1 MEFGSAWLLLVHVQ
15 TLHGIKICSEE
26 QLIKPQPTNDVHP
39 RSVKPPCP
47 QRFRPSSSAMPTVAT
62 DTETATTRIKQEV
75 PDKEVPESEKY
86 SSLLSYFSGKS
97 FSQGKSV
104 GTGGDMVS
112 GLNVLPLKR
121 THESDCISSTLDRF
135 SSLAKSYH
143 SLLGSPDH
151 HKNPGLLTT
160 PVSPCVDDMQK
171 KPFEA
176 GSLDSCSQRLRQM
189 AIHRTPSSPTCAS
202 PPTTLMHGLP
212 AKLSGQA
219 SEESGCNVSTLM
231 PSYDKPHQCY
241 ICRKRFRFHGHLLT
255 HWHVAH
261 SDDRASLI
269 PLLYRKLSV
278 PSPSQRTSPRNLN
291 ATCKSSAL
299 GSDSFQ
305 EHDDSGSQPSSTE
318 SQFSE
323 EIQADR
329 KGEVNIGER
338 KKSENERGES
348 SAGEH
353 AENNDVNEGTIVCV
367 DKNGAAVCSK
377 GRGCHEKKRS
387 AVLRSGL
394 KRSNEY
400 GAVAEDN
407 QPTDL
412 TLYRNRETKG
422 IEQMSPPNY
431 SEELAETVSKQQ
443 KLEMLGDIL
452 KKTGL
457 CDIQQY
463 NEAYKQAVAEGD
475 SRTMDT
481 HGAAFSLDRTP
492 ESHSTT
498 DCEIAQPPVT
508 IKTENPASHEDQ
520 PTSNHNPLKPAKT
533 SVLPLGFSDSGPSF
547 TPSFLY
553 QCHLMYP
560 PKIWIPPTTLLPS
573 DLYGRSA
580 LEKGESSSLLPSSA
594 RSSSLHRNDSGNRLS
609 AFQSENS
616 PVFRTSTGTSPS
628 DSGTSPRDLP
638 SVTPPVRRRNDT
650 CEYCGKVF
658 KNCSNLTVH
667 RRSHTGEKPYKCRM
681 CTYACAQSSKLTR
694 HMKTH
699 GRSGREVYQCK
710 FCQMPF
716 SLFAT
721 LEKHLR
727 KCRKND
733 AALGS
738 RAASSPGNRGSA
750 ASVPAAGAAM
760 RSSVM
765 QSSLSSCSKTVGS
778 HHTAMRMSESASPAA
793 AKVNI

>member
-1 MEFGSAWLLLVHVQ
+1 MFGLFFWTEPSHILCGVCQMEFGSAWLLLVHVQ

-26 QLIKPQPTNDVHP
+26 QLVKPQPASDVQL
-39 RSVKPPCP
+39 RSDHARPPCP
-47 QRFRPSSSAMPTVAT
+47 QRCRPSSSAMPTVAT
-62 DTETATTRIKQEV
+62 ETKNAPTTRIKQEV
-75 PDKEVPESEKY
+75 PDRAVSESEKY
-86 SSLLSYFSGKS
+86 SSLLSFFSGKS
-97 FSQGKSV
+97 FNSRNSV
-104 GTGGDMVS
+104 GTSGDAAG
-112 GLNVLPLKR
+112 GLN
-121 THESDCISSTLDRF
+121 THGCMSSALDRF
-135 SSLAKSYH
+135 SNLAKSYQ

-151 HKNPGLLTT
+151 HRNPGLLTT
-160 PVSPCVDDMQK
+160 PVSACVDERQK

-176 GSLDSCSQRLRQM
+176 GSLASCSQRLRQM

-202 PPTTLMHGLP
+202 PPSTLLHGLN
-212 AKLSGQA
+212 AKP
-219 SEESGCNVSTLM
+219 SEDSGCHVSTLTPP
-231 PSYDKPHQCY
+231 PSCDVQQYQCR
-241 ICRKRFRFHGHLLT
+241 ICRKRFSFHGHLLA
-255 HWHVAH
+255 HWHEAH
-261 SDDRASLI
+261 SSDRASLL
-269 PLLYRKLSV
+269 PLLY
-278 PSPSQRTSPRNLN
+278 PSLPSPRNSN
-291 ATCKSSAL
+291 GVRKSSAL
-299 GSDSFQ
+299 GSDSFR
-305 EHDDSGSQPSSTE
+305 EHGDSGSQPSSTE
-318 SQFSE
+318 SQFSD

-329 KGEVNIGER
+329 KGENNTGENE
-338 KKSENERGES
+338 KSENERGES

-353 AENNDVNEGTIVCV
+353 ADNSDVNEGTVVCV
-367 DKNGAAVCSK
+367 DKSDAPVCSE
-377 GRGCHEKKRS
+377 GRGCHGKKRR
-387 AVLRSGL
+387 AVMRSGL
-394 KRSNEY
+394 KRSSEY
-400 GAVAEDN
+400 GVAAEDN

-412 TLYRNRETKG
+412 TLYRHRETKG
-422 IEQMSPPNY
+422 IERTASPNY
-431 SEELAETVSKQQ
+431 SEAPTETVSKQQ
-443 KLEMLGDIL
+443 KLEMLSDIL

-463 NEAYKQAVAEGD
+463 NEAYQQAVAEGD
-475 SRTMDT
+475 SRKTDAHDHT
-481 HGAAFSLDRTP
+481 FK
-492 ESHSTT
+492 SHSTV
-498 DCEIAQPPVT
+498 DCETSQPAT
-508 IKTENPASHEDQ
+508 IKTENPTNGDDR
-520 PTSNHNPLKPAKT
+520 PTSNRTPIKRAKT
-533 SVLPLGFSDSGPSF
+533 GEIPLGFSDSGPSF

-560 PKIWIPPTTLLPS
+560 KVWIPPTTLLPS
-573 DLYGRSA
+573 DLYGRSV
-580 LEKGESSSLLPSSA
+580 LEKSEASSLLPSSA
-594 RSSSLHRNDSGNRLS
+594 RSSGLHRSDSSINRPS

-733 AALGS
+733 SAL
-738 RAASSPGNRGSA
+738 RAASSPGSRGSA

-760 RSSVM
+760 RSSSVM
-765 QSSLSSCSKTVGS
+765 HSVLSSCGSKAVGS
-778 HHTAMRMSESASPAA
+778 ILTAVRTSEAGSPRLTPDA
-793 AKVNI
+793 VV